1 MSQLVKLFVKMR
13 ARPDQSATIA
23 KAGTVTIKIMAAAA
37 DADLYLLTSHPEAF
51 LQ

>member
-37 DADLYLLTSHPEAF
+37 DPYLLTSHSEAF